1 MAAVI
6 EAVRRRLP
14 EQKPAEERARALKER
29 IYASFTGLAIVV
41 VIYSD
46 LDHTAA
52 LDAFLSL
59 MVGIVG
65 IAAAGF
71 VAEVIAHQVT
81 HTDTP
86 SRADL
91 RTMARI
97 SSGALASAS
106 IPLLALAAACFGW
119 LSVETAVLTG
129 IGLYLATLLW
139 VAFVAVGRTRLRFSQ
154 KLIALLV
161 MLGFCA
167 LVVLVL
173 LIAHLH

>member
-6 EAVRRRLP
+6 EAVRKRLP

-46 LDHTAA
+46 VDHTAA

-59 MVGIVG
+59 AVGIIG

-106 IPLLALAAACFGW
+106 IPLL
-119 LSVETAVLTG
+119 
-129 IGLYLATLLW
+129 
-139 VAFVAVGRTRLRFSQ
+139 VAVGRTRLRLSQ
-154 KLIALLV
+154 KLIALVV

-173 LIAHLH
+173 LVAHLH

>member
-6 EAVRRRLP
+6 EAVRKRLP

-29 IYASFTGLAIVV
+29 IYATFTGLAIVV

-46 LDHTAA
+46 LSHAEA

-59 MVGIVG
+59 AVGIVG

-81 HTDTP
+81 HTAAPTP
-86 SRADL
+86 ADL

-97 SSGALASAS
+97 SAGALASAS

-119 LSVETAVLTG
+119 MPLEAAVLTG
-129 IGLYLATLLW
+129 IGLYLLTLLW
-139 VAFVAVGRTRLRFSQ
+139 VAFVAVGRTRLRLAQ
-154 KLIALLV
+154 KLVALLI

-167 LVVLVL
+167 LVVVVL